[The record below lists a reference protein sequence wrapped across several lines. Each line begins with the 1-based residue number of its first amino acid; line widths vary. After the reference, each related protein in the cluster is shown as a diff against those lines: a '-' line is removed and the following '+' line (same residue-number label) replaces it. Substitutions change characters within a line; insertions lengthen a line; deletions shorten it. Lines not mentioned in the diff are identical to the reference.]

1 MIKNW
6 QSHQEYILF
15 LHETKI
21 HLDSSQRTRLTGEF
35 AAAREK
41 LRLLN
46 LDPVMELL
54 EPYYS
59 PFGRPAL
66 NQTQILRSLILM
78 LHQGFTGITA
88 WVEKLNSD
96 SLPALLI
103 GCTPH
108 SLPPLGSYYDFIDR
122 LWLQDKQFQKSAG
135 KDLFPADK
143 NRKPANNLEKE
154 KNFLTAILTLQ
165 KLWLGKLFPGMN
177 SLFITKSFSSRYS
190 VPLPLPHPCSAA
202 LSIKTASRF
211 PVTGPAS
218 IHMPALMGIK
228 CAAVRTM
235 DRPDVTVR
243 AIILIRM
250 PIGAGTVI
258 LELSIL

>member
-59 PFGRPAL
+59 PFGRPAV

-122 LWLQDKQFQKSAG
+122 LWLQDKQFQKSAR

-143 NRKPANNLEKE
+143 NRKPANKPG
-154 KNFLTAILTLQ
+154 KGK
-165 KLWLGKLFPGMN
+165 KLPN
-177 SLFITKSFSSRYS
+177 RHPDITKLMAQEAGSRDE
-190 VPLPLPHPCSAA
+190 
-202 LSIKTASRF
+202 F
-211 PVTGPAS
+211 PFY
-218 IHMPALMGIK
+218 
-228 CAAVRTM
+228 
-235 DRPDVTVR
+235 
-243 AIILIRM
+243 
-250 PIGAGTVI
+250 
-258 LELSIL
+258 